1 MRNAHNKKLKHKKT
15 MFFPP
20 RYVKLNSI
28 EHRKGEDHFSMDK
41 ALFFAFLYENFGDKF
56 LQVHKTKRFY

>member
-1 MRNAHNKKLKHKKT
+1 MKT
-15 MFFPP
+15 MFFPQ